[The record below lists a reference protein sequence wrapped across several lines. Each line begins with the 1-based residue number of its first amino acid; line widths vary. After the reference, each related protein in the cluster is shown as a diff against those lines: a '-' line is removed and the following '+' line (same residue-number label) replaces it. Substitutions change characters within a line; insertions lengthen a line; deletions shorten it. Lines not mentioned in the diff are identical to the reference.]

1 MTLASERRE
10 CSPFN
15 ILCSPAQV
23 CLFVFN
29 DQLLVTKGDIKKDRF
44 QIIAKFTRDD
54 INFRLEIMADTDG
67 SVPVCASVSCVPC
80 VLRVV
85 CVTLS

>member
-1 MTLASERRE
+1 
-10 CSPFN
+10 
-15 ILCSPAQV
+15 
-23 CLFVFN
+23 LFVFN

-67 SVPVCASVSCVPC
+67 SVPVSLSLCAPVCR
-80 VLRVV
+80 VLCA

>member
-1 MTLASERRE
+1 M
-10 CSPFN
+10 
-15 ILCSPAQV
+15 
-23 CLFVFN
+23 FN

-67 SVPVCASVSCVPC
+67 SVPVSLWWCAVSCVSCAVC
-80 VLRVV
+80 VS